1 MLMMTEEEAA
11 EATFCHDSSFPFTC
25 AVSDSNVVLEYME
38 LMNAGNRETSVL
50 FSEGD
55 HTTLIK
61 ELGRHKLFFTD
72 NNIWVLPSKYESLL
86 PLRLDSRV
94 MLYQGNGPTGYSLY
108 DSYAVKGGA
117 PITTRLLDWEPG
129 RDKAAEDSKLL
140 LQVLGKRTN
149 LNGAVIR
156 FSWFKNPPFVWYVK
170 KGLIAN
176 GVGFYVD
183 ILAELQAKL
192 NFTLEYVPT
201 SGPKEKWGAKMK
213 NGTWNGMV
221 GMLARDQIDLSAIGC
236 SQTKMRGE
244 ETDFVSP
251 IRRNL
256 MTLMTATT
264 NKPKLNVFV
273 YLDVLSVNAWI
284 IFIVSIVVASFLFAF
299 MNKDSVPQSFALMTR
314 LFLQIGYEVTMRR
327 RDAI

>member
-1 MLMMTEEEAA
+1 MLIMSEEEAA
-11 EATFCHDSSFPFTC
+11 EAAFCHDSSFPFTC
-25 AVSDSNVVLEYME
+25 AVSDSNVVLEYMK
-38 LMNAGNRETSVL
+38 LMDAVNRETSVL

-61 ELGRHKLFFTD
+61 ELGRHKAFYTE
-72 NNIWVLPSKYESLL
+72 NNIWALPFKYESLL

-94 MLYQGNGPTGYSLY
+94 MLYQGNGPTGYSLH
-108 DSYAVKGGA
+108 DSYAVKGGV

-327 RDAI
+327 RDDI